1 MDVRAQLRFARISP
15 RKARLVAQTIRG
27 VTVEVAEVRLRLLRQ
42 RAAPLLAKLLQSAVA
57 NARHNFSL
65 NPHALKVSLVSVN
78 EGPRL
83 KRYVPRARG
92 VANRVIKRT
101 SHIEIVVSDVGSRM
115 GPEARSGE
123 HPRIETKRAEE
134 LSAEELKSASR
145 PVRRD
150 HAPGPGGTTKP
161 VEAPRGI
168 RRLLERRHGGGE

>member
-1 MDVRAQLRFARISP
+1 MDVHSKLRFARISP
-15 RKARLVAQTIRG
+15 RKARLVARTMRG
-27 VTVEVAEVRLRLLRQ
+27 VPVGVAEVRLRLLRK
-42 RAAPLLAKLLQSAVA
+42 RAAPLLKKLLQSAVA
-57 NARHNFSL
+57 NAQHNFNL
-65 NPHALKVSLVSVN
+65 DPHTLKVSSVSVN

-101 SHIEIVVSDVGSRM
+101 SHIEIVVSDVGSPM
-115 GPEARSGE
+115 GLGRESGE

-134 LSAEELKSASR
+134 LSVEQLKSASP
-145 PVRRD
+145 PVRR
-150 HAPGPGGTTKP
+150 GQTLKSGGAAKP